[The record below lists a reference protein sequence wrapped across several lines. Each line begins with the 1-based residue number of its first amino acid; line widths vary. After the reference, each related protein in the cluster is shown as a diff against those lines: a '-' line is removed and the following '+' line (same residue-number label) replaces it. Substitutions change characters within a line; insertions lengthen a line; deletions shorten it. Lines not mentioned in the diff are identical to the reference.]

1 MEAGAIAG
9 KESMQHLVTFMQQD
23 AKTADLSEATVVTL
37 FLTWPGNIEL
47 RQMLQERL
55 RPGTRIVSRNF
66 DMADWPPEKTEI
78 VEDASGVINTLYLWR
93 IAESSNRTSP
103 DRRAEAIL

>member
-1 MEAGAIAG
+1 V
-9 KESMQHLVTFMQQD
+9 QHLVTFMQQD

-37 FLTWPGNIEL
+37 FLTWPGNLEL
-47 RQMLQERL
+47 RQMLQQRL

-78 VEDASGVINTLYLWR
+78 LADAHGAINTLYLWR
-93 IAESSNRTSP
+93 IAKQPNHTSCG
-103 DRRAEAIL
+103 RRAEAIL